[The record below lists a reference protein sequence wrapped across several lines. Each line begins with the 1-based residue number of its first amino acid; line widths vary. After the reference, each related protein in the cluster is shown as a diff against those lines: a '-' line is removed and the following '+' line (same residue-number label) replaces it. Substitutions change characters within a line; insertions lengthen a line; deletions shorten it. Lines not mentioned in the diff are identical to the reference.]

1 MSLPTDPPPRGAPLS
16 LHDARERVVA
26 VVSPTATEIVALFD
40 APGRT
45 LAEAL
50 IAAHD
55 QPPFAASA
63 MDGYAV
69 RFADVSATMT
79 VVGEAAAGH
88 PFARSLAAGEAVRIG
103 TGAMIPDNAD
113 HVLIQEEA
121 ARNGDALTATVEQS
135 RPGNIRAPGRDF
147 HTGAPLLPAGVVL
160 RPRHMGLIAAS
171 GAAAV
176 CVRRRPRVA
185 VLTSGDEL
193 VDAGRPL
200 APAQIV
206 DSASI
211 GIPALI
217 DGWGGEGEWI
227 GRAPD
232 DMAACVALWRQ
243 ARSCDL
249 IVTVGGASVGDRD
262 LLRASLMKA
271 GGRVDWSGVA
281 IRPGKPSWGGRI
293 GSTPVLGLPGNP
305 AAALVTARLLLRPAL
320 ATMLGHGSADNALV
334 GRLSAPM
341 PANGW
346 REAHERA
353 RRWTDAEGQVRLHP
367 IADPDS
373 SRLSPFADADALIER
388 EAGAEA
394 VGESAVVRYRA
405 V

>member
-1 MSLPTDPPPRGAPLS
+1 MSLPADPPPRGAPLF
-16 LHDARERVVA
+16 LHDARERVVGA
-26 VVSPTATEIVALFD
+26 VAPLGGETVALC
-40 APGRT
+40 AAVGRT
-45 LAEAL
+45 LAEPL
-50 IAAHD
+50 TAAHD

-69 RFADVSATMT
+69 RFADVSAPMT

-88 PFARSLAAGEAVRIG
+88 PFARALAAGEAVRIG
-103 TGAMIPDNAD
+103 TGAMIPDDAD

-121 ARNGDALTATVEQS
+121 VRDGNALSATAEQA

-147 HTGAPLLPAGVVL
+147 RTGATLLPAGAAIQ
-160 RPRHMGLIAAS
+160 PRHLGLLAAS

-200 APAQIV
+200 GPAQII

-211 GIPALI
+211 GLPALI

-232 DMAACVALWRQ
+232 EMAACVALWRE
-243 ARSCDL
+243 ARSCDI

-262 LLRASLMKA
+262 LLRASLEEA

-293 GSTPVLGLPGNP
+293 GDTPVLGLPGNP
-305 AAALVTARLLLRPAL
+305 AAALVTARLLLKPAL
-320 ATMLGHGSADNALV
+320 ATMLGQGSADAALF
-334 GRLSAPM
+334 GRLAAPM

-353 RRWTDAEGQVRLHP
+353 RRWTDAEGLVRLEP

-388 EAGAEA
+388 AAGAEA
-394 VGESAVVRYRA
+394 MEEGEVVRYR
-405 V
+405 VV